1 MRILIVAESALSAEA
16 IRRALR
22 YAPACRVLGYVD
34 GRHPCGDPVAQSRPD
49 VVVVDDMSTQANA
62 LARVREVRNAA
73 PDTKI
78 VLLAAEMEP
87 TWLDQASA
95 AGIDAAIAKTAH
107 AASVGMLVREVA
119 AGNVY
124 HAFATVPEAATE
136 TSEAAEML
144 TARELEILRLVA
156 AGLSNSRIAAQ
167 LWVAEQTVKFHLSNI
182 YRKLG
187 LANRTEASHY
197 AHLHG
202 LLRPAAQAAP
212 APAPVQMAA

>member
-1 MRILIVAESALSAEA
+1 MRILIIAESALSAEA

-22 YAPACRVLGYVD
+22 YAPACRVIGYVD
-34 GRHPCGDPVAQSRPD
+34 GRNPCSDPVAQSRPD
-49 VVVVDDMSTQANA
+49 VVVVDEMSAQANA
-62 LARVREVRNAA
+62 LTRVREVRNAA

-78 VLLAAEMEP
+78 VLLASEMEP
-87 TWLDQASA
+87 TWLDKASA
-95 AGIDAAIAKTAH
+95 AGIDAAIAKSAH
-107 AASVGMLVREVA
+107 AASVGLLVREVA

-124 HAFATVPEAATE
+124 HAFAPVAETATE
-136 TSEAAEML
+136 TSRAAEML

-187 LANRTEASHY
+187 VANRTEASRW
-197 AHLHG
+197 AQLHG
-202 LLRPAAQAAP
+202 LLGALAPAA
-212 APAPVQMAA
+212 

>member
-1 MRILIVAESALSAEA
+1 MRILIVAENAPAAEA

-22 YAPACRVLGYVD
+22 YAPTCRVIGYVD
-34 GRHPCGDPVAQSRPD
+34 GRQPCGAPVGQAGPD
-49 VVVVDDMSTQANA
+49 VVVIDELGSPGTVLT
-62 LARVREVRNAA
+62 RVREVRGASPEA
-73 PDTKI
+73 KI
-78 VLLAAEMEP
+78 VLLTAEMEP
-87 TWLDQASA
+87 GWLDQASA

-124 HAFATVPEAATE
+124 HAFATVAAAT
-136 TSEAAEML
+136 TQVSPASEML
-144 TARELEILRLVA
+144 TARELEILQLVA

-197 AHLHG
+197 AHVHG
-202 LLRPAAQAAP
+202 LLQP
-212 APAPVQMAA
+212 APAAAELRIAA

>member
-1 MRILIVAESALSAEA
+1 MRILIVAENALAAEA

-22 YAPACRVLGYVD
+22 YAPTCRVLGYVD
-34 GRHPCGDPVAQSRPD
+34 GRQPCGAPIGQARPD
-49 VVVVDDMSTQANA
+49 VVIVDELDGPTTV
-62 LARVREVRNAA
+62 LARVRDVRGAA
-73 PDTKI
+73 PDAKI
-78 VLLAAEMEP
+78 VLLTAEMKPE
-87 TWLDQASA
+87 WLDQAA
-95 AGIDAAIAKTAH
+95 GAGIDAAIAKTAQ

-124 HAFATVPEAATE
+124 HAFATAPAAAAE
-136 TSEAAEML
+136 PSRAAEML
-144 TARELEILRLVA
+144 TARELEILQLVA

-197 AHLHG
+197 AHVHG
-202 LLRPAAQAAP
+202 LLGSP
-212 APAPVQMAA
+212 APARAELQVAA